1 MFKLNALARKATD
14 KLIDIRNEGKI
25 PAVFYGFNK
34 QSTPITVDMNAFKK
48 VWREAG
54 ESSQVTLE
62 TPDGEVATLIHDLQ
76 TDPVSGAPI
85 HVDFLAIDTNKA
97 VTVNVPIE
105 FDGIS
110 DAVKEGLGTLVK
122 VMHEV
127 EISALPKDLPQEL
140 HVDLSSL
147 KTLEDQIHAKDI
159 SLPNGVTLVSDPEEV
174 VALVTPMQEEKEEA
188 PVDLSAIEVE
198 KKGKKEDEEG
208 AEAAE

>member
-1 MFKLNALARKATD
+1 MFKLNALARKAGD
-14 KLIDIRNEGKI
+14 KLIDIRKEGRI
-25 PAVFYGFNK
+25 PAVFYGFK
-34 QSTPITVDMNAFKK
+34 KETTSITVDMNAFKK

-105 FDGIS
+105 FEGIS
-110 DAVKEGLGTLVK
+110 DAVKDGLGTLAK
-122 VMHEV
+122 VMYEI

-140 HVDLSSL
+140 RVDLSVL
-147 KTLEDQIHAKDI
+147 KTLDDQIHAKDVV
-159 SLPNGVTLVSDPEEV
+159 LPSGVTLVTSPDEV

-188 PVDLSAIEVE
+188 PIDLSAIEVE
-198 KKGKKEDEEG
+198 KKGKKEEEEG
-208 AEAAE
+208 AEGAE